1 MTAVLQV
8 NRYRNNNYING
19 DSMLGKK
26 IDVTVMGH
34 IAYAGLYTGFY
45 FSGPHRRNVYMLSRE
60 TPQNIE
66 HCTVIAITQCKN
78 STQTK
83 LIVAPEGQVYYEP
96 LIRKKLKRLRNF
108 RFSRISCLYEK
119 SCGAIVFYRA
129 PEEDKVL
136 LVKNKNG
143 RYWSFPKGHVELG
156 ENEKQ
161 TAVREIKEETGLD
174 VRIHPGFRE
183 TSDYCPF
190 GKVRKRVVFFLAEA
204 YNDDVRI
211 QESEIDYFI
220 WVSFERARE
229 MCCYEN
235 DLRVIDKAE
244 MYLGGFQT
252 DKPASE

>member
-1 MTAVLQV
+1 
-8 NRYRNNNYING
+8 
-19 DSMLGKK
+19 MLGKK
-26 IDVTVMGH
+26 VDVHVRNP
-34 IAYAGLYTGFY
+34 ISYAGLY
-45 FSGPHRRNVYMLSRE
+45 SGYIMIGTHKRSVFLICRDKPRDVES
-60 TPQNIE
+60 
-66 HCTVIAITQCKN
+66 CTVIALAQCRG
-78 STQTK
+78 SAQSK

-96 LIRKKLKRLRNF
+96 LIRKRLRRLRNF
-108 RFSRISCLYEK
+108 RFSRINCLYEK

-129 PEEDKVL
+129 KDEVKVL

-161 TAVREIKEETGLD
+161 TAIREIKEETDLD
-174 VRIHPGFRE
+174 VRLHPGFRE

-204 YNDDVRI
+204 FTDRVHI
-211 QESEIDYFI
+211 QESEIDYYI
-220 WVSFERARE
+220 WVDFKQARE

-244 MYLGGFQT
+244 KYLGGYQT
-252 DKPASE
+252 K

>member
-1 MTAVLQV
+1 
-8 NRYRNNNYING
+8 
-19 DSMLGKK
+19 MLGKK
-26 IDVTVMGH
+26 VTVYVTAP
-34 IAYAGLYTGFY
+34 IYYAGLYSGYIQTG
-45 FSGPHRRNVYMLSRE
+45 SHRRGVYIISRE
-60 TPQNIE
+60 RPKDGE
-66 HCTVIAITQCKN
+66 CCTVIAVTQYN
-78 STQTK
+78 GSMQSK

-96 LIRKKLKRLRNF
+96 LLRKKLRRVRNF
-108 RFSRISCLYEK
+108 RFNKINCLYEK
-119 SCGAIVFYRA
+119 SCGAIVFHRA
-129 PEEDKVL
+129 PEEVKVL

-161 TAVREIKEETGLD
+161 TAVREIKEETDLD
-174 VRIHPGFRE
+174 VKIHPGFRE

-204 YNDDVRI
+204 FTDKVHI

-220 WVSFERARE
+220 WVNFKQARE

-244 MYLGGFQT
+244 RYLGGYQP
-252 DKPASE
+252 KYR

>member
-1 MTAVLQV
+1 
-8 NRYRNNNYING
+8 
-19 DSMLGKK
+19 MLGKK
-26 IDVTVMGH
+26 IDVKVVAY
-34 IAYAGLYTGFY
+34 IPYAGIYSGYYMTG
-45 FSGPHRRNVYMLSRE
+45 SHRRNVYLLCRE
-60 TPQNIE
+60 KPRDTL
-66 HCTVIAITQCKN
+66 HCTVIAMAQSKG
-78 STQTK
+78 SSQSR

-96 LIRKKLKRLRNF
+96 LIRKRLKRLRNF
-108 RFSRISCLYEK
+108 RFGKLSCLYEK

-129 PEEDKVL
+129 PDEVRVL

-156 ENEKQ
+156 ENERQ
-161 TAVREIKEETGLD
+161 TAVREIKEETDLD
-174 VRIHPGFRE
+174 VKIHPGFRE

-204 YNDDVRI
+204 FTADVHI

-220 WVSFERARE
+220 WVPFNQARE

-244 MYLGGFQT
+244 RYLGGFQIN
-252 DKPASE
+252 

>member
-1 MTAVLQV
+1 
-8 NRYRNNNYING
+8 
-19 DSMLGKK
+19 MLGKK
-26 IDVTVMGH
+26 LDVKVVAA
-34 IAYAGLYTGFY
+34 IPYAGLY
-45 FSGPHRRNVYMLSRE
+45 SGYYMVGNRRRNIYLISKDKPRDYV
-60 TPQNIE
+60 
-66 HCTVIAITQCKN
+66 HCTVIAMVQARN

-83 LIVAPEGQVYYEP
+83 LIAAPEGQIYYEP
-96 LIRKKLKRLRNF
+96 LIKKRLRRLRNF
-108 RFSRISCLYEK
+108 RVGRISCLYEK

-129 PEEDKVL
+129 PDEVKVL

-156 ENEKQ
+156 ENERQ
-161 TAVREIKEETGLD
+161 TAMREIKEETDLD
-174 VRIHPGFRE
+174 VKIHPGFRE

-204 YNDDVRI
+204 YSDKVHI

-220 WVSFERARE
+220 WVSFQQARE

-244 MYLGGFQT
+244 RYLGGRRT
-252 DKPASE
+252 TSAGDMVGNAD

>member
-1 MTAVLQV
+1 
-8 NRYRNNNYING
+8 
-19 DSMLGKK
+19 MLGTKL
-26 IDVTVMGH
+26 DVKVVSA
-34 IAYAGLYTGFY
+34 IPYAGLYNAYYMTGN
-45 FSGPHRRNVYMLSRE
+45 HRKNVYLLSKDKPCDYVR
-60 TPQNIE
+60 
-66 HCTVIAITQCKN
+66 CTVIAIAQSRN
-78 STQTK
+78 AVQTK

-96 LIRKKLKRLRNF
+96 LIKKRLKRLRNF
-108 RFSRISCLYEK
+108 RLGRLSCLYEK

-129 PEEDKVL
+129 DDEDKVL

-161 TAVREIKEETGLD
+161 TAIREIKEETDLD
-174 VRIHPGFRE
+174 VKLHPGFRE

-204 YNDDVRI
+204 LSDDVHI

-220 WVSFERARE
+220 WVSFAQAKE

-244 MYLGGFQT
+244 RYLGGYT
-252 DKPASE
+252 TKH

>member
-1 MTAVLQV
+1 
-8 NRYRNNNYING
+8 
-19 DSMLGKK
+19 
-26 IDVTVMGH
+26 MGN
-34 IAYAGLYTGFY
+34 
-45 FSGPHRRNVYMLSRE
+45 HRKNVYLLSKDKPCDYVR
-60 TPQNIE
+60 
-66 HCTVIAITQCKN
+66 CTVIAIAQSRN
-78 STQTK
+78 AVQTK

-96 LIRKKLKRLRNF
+96 LIKKRLKRLRNF
-108 RFSRISCLYEK
+108 RLGRLSCLYEK

-129 PEEDKVL
+129 DDEDKVL

-161 TAVREIKEETGLD
+161 TAIREIKEETDLD
-174 VRIHPGFRE
+174 VKLHPGFRE

-204 YNDDVRI
+204 LSDDVHI

-220 WVSFERARE
+220 WVSFAQAKE

-244 MYLGGFQT
+244 RYLGGYT
-252 DKPASE
+252 TKH

>member
-1 MTAVLQV
+1 
-8 NRYRNNNYING
+8 
-19 DSMLGKK
+19 MLGKK
-26 IDVTVMGH
+26 LDVKVVAA
-34 IAYAGLYTGFY
+34 IPYAGIYNGY
-45 FSGPHRRNVYMLSRE
+45 YMAGNRRRSIYLISKDKPRE
-60 TPQNIE
+60 FV
-66 HCTVIAITQCKN
+66 HCTVIAMAQARN

-83 LIVAPEGQVYYEP
+83 LIAAPEGQIYYEP
-96 LIRKKLKRLRNF
+96 LIKKRLRRLRNF
-108 RFSRISCLYEK
+108 RVGRISCLYEK

-129 PEEDKVL
+129 PDEVKVL

-156 ENEKQ
+156 ENERQ
-161 TAVREIKEETGLD
+161 TAMREIKEETDLD
-174 VRIHPGFRE
+174 VKIHPGFRE

-204 YNDDVRI
+204 YSDKVHI

-220 WVSFERARE
+220 WVSFQQARE

-244 MYLGGFQT
+244 RYLGGRRT
-252 DKPASE
+252 TSAGDMVGNAD

>member
-1 MTAVLQV
+1 
-8 NRYRNNNYING
+8 
-19 DSMLGKK
+19 MLGKK
-26 IDVTVMGH
+26 IDVKVVAY
-34 IAYAGLYTGFY
+34 IPYAGIYSGYYMTG
-45 FSGPHRRNVYMLSRE
+45 SHRRNVYLLCRE
-60 TPQNIE
+60 KPRDTL
-66 HCTVIAITQCKN
+66 HCTVIAMAQSKG
-78 STQTK
+78 SSQSR

-96 LIRKKLKRLRNF
+96 LIRKRLKRLRNF
-108 RFSRISCLYEK
+108 RFGKLSCLYEK

-129 PEEDKVL
+129 PDEVRVL

-156 ENEKQ
+156 ENERQ
-161 TAVREIKEETGLD
+161 TAVREIKEETDLD
-174 VRIHPGFRE
+174 VKIHPGFRE

-204 YNDDVRI
+204 FTDDVHI

-220 WVSFERARE
+220 WVPFNQARE

-244 MYLGGFQT
+244 RYLGGFQIN
-252 DKPASE
+252 

>member
-1 MTAVLQV
+1 
-8 NRYRNNNYING
+8 
-19 DSMLGKK
+19 MLGKK
-26 IDVTVMGH
+26 LDVKIVAA
-34 IAYAGLYTGFY
+34 IPYAGLY
-45 FSGPHRRNVYMLSRE
+45 SGYYMVGNRRRNIYLISKDKPRDYV
-60 TPQNIE
+60 
-66 HCTVIAITQCKN
+66 HCTVIAMVQARN

-83 LIVAPEGQVYYEP
+83 LIAAPEGQIYYEP
-96 LIRKKLKRLRNF
+96 LIKKRLRRLRNF
-108 RFSRISCLYEK
+108 RVGRISCLYEK

-129 PEEDKVL
+129 PDEVKVL

-156 ENEKQ
+156 ENERQ
-161 TAVREIKEETGLD
+161 TAMREIKEETDLD
-174 VRIHPGFRE
+174 VKIHPGFRE

-204 YNDDVRI
+204 YSDKVHI

-220 WVSFERARE
+220 WVSFQQARE

-244 MYLGGFQT
+244 RYLGGRRT
-252 DKPASE
+252 TSAGDMVGNAD